1 MSDGIQLIIMEDWT
15 CDECKYE
22 CVPISAF
29 PCCDCLEGDRYEPE
43 ESEDGE

>member
-1 MSDGIQLIIMEDWT
+1 MGDWT

-22 CVPISAF
+22 CVPIYAN
-29 PCCDCLEGDRYEPE
+29 PCCNCVDGSRYEPA